1 MSTRNAVLLTGA
13 AVIAVS
19 CFVGMQQQPHRPAE
33 NGGNQP
39 AEESVQYARRQLEI
53 AQQALRQLEQG
64 IEQGAVSPID
74 PQYAAWS
81 QRAVDSYRA
90 LGDVEGYV
98 GALQHHVGR
107 LERIVEARETFRR
120 RGAVTELQLLEIEYF
135 LAEARHQLA
144 EGQRIA
150 QRDRQGT
157 EEERQ

>member
-1 MSTRNAVLLTGA
+1 MWTRNAVLPAGA
-13 AVIAVS
+13 ALIAIS
-19 CFVGMQQQPHRPAE
+19 CLAGMQQQPHRPTAD
-33 NGGNQP
+33 GGNQP

-81 QRAVDSYRA
+81 QRIVDAYRA

-98 GALQHHVGR
+98 AALQQHVER
-107 LERIVEARETFRR
+107 LERIVDARETFRR
-120 RGAVTELQLLEIEYF
+120 RGALTELQMLEIEYF

-144 EGQRIA
+144 EGRRVA
-150 QRDRQGT
+150 TREGRGT
-157 EEERQ
+157 EER